1 MSFVYMIMKYAY
13 NEINIWNSKKNNFTL
28 ILICK
33 LKYLTTVCYITFL
46 SWITSN
52 ICITPWSCWVVRIST
67 VVMVSMVIDIIIV
80 FILPDHARTS
90 CSCSIYSSFIVYSV
104 IESIDAIDIWRCT
117 IVDVQYRPF
126 CNNTTTTKTRRYV
139 SS

>member
-1 MSFVYMIMKYAY
+1 MIIKYAY
-13 NEINIWNSKKNNFTL
+13 NEINIWNSKRNSTL
-28 ILICK
+28 ILVCK

-52 ICITPWSCWVVRIST
+52 ICITPWSCWDVRIST
-67 VVMVSMVIDIIIV
+67 VVMVSMVINIIIV
-80 FILPDHARTS
+80 FIIPGNTRTS
-90 CSCSIYSSFIVYSV
+90 CSCSIYSSFVVYSV
-104 IESIDAIDIWRCT
+104 IESIDAIDIWRCKT
-117 IVDVQYRPF
+117 LDVQYRPL

>member
-1 MSFVYMIMKYAY
+1 MSFVYMIIKYAY
-13 NEINIWNSKKNNFTL
+13 NEINIWNSRKNNSTL
-28 ILICK
+28 ILVCK

-46 SWITSN
+46 SWITCD

-67 VVMVSMVIDIIIV
+67 VVMVSMVINIIIV
-80 FILPDHARTS
+80 FIIPGNTRTS

-104 IESIDAIDIWRCT
+104 IVSIDAINIWRCKT
-117 IVDVQYRPF
+117 LDVQYRPL